1 MEDFTPLF
9 WAFLSIA
16 IPGLVM
22 WIVVQYNWIRFLTK
36 NSADSP
42 LEIAMRRYAR
52 GEITKKELD
61 EIKKNL
67 N

>member
-1 MEDFTPLF
+1 
-9 WAFLSIA
+9 
-16 IPGLVM
+16 M

-36 NSADSP
+36 NSVDSP